1 MTQRHPYEDDLKAYI
16 DGELSLLRRIAVAR
30 HLARCASCRME
41 IAQMSQITEQLRPE
55 THEALDP
62 ALRAKILS
70 DLGANSTSPV
80 RAPKRRLAPL
90 VIGSAVA
97 VMAYCVLIP
106 AFMTAHEK
114 ARNVSASQ
122 ASMHVSQSLNRV
134 SANDERM
141 EHVVNANGNAQL
153 QMKDPDSRYQDVNKV
168 QTLSGLPTH
177 GAPQRVEFATKSPAA
192 MNIAGSIDGN
202 DAVRQVHN
210 EASIGVEVA
219 NADTAS
225 ESLETLVKGVGGY
238 IAESSLST
246 NGDGKRSADISVK
259 VPVDQFASVMTQI
272 GKFGKVTAKSVSG
285 EDITE
290 QASDADQAEQ
300 IMEDEVRRT
309 DAQLK
314 ARGKRATWRDQE
326 QARDLRIQLAQS
338 RARLQ
343 LLKKMARLSDI
354 DVTLS
359 EKGKETP
366 KVSST
371 FLTNLTA
378 STGDATNS
386 LASAFGRV
394 LALVIWIIA
403 YAPLWVPA
411 LLAYRWWARKQAK
424 AETMSTSS

>member
-16 DGELSLLRRIAVAR
+16 DGELSLLRRIAVVR

-41 IAQMSQITEQLRPE
+41 IAQMSQITEELRRE

-70 DLGANSTSPV
+70 DLGVHSESPV
-80 RAPKRRLAPL
+80 RAPKKRLPPL
-90 VIGSAVA
+90 LIGAAGIVL
-97 VMAYCVLIP
+97 AYCV
-106 AFMTAHEK
+106 FMPVFSKAGSK

-122 ASMHVSQSLNRV
+122 ASMGVSQSLNRV
-134 SANDERM
+134 STNNERM
-141 EHVVNANGNAQL
+141 EHVVNGNVQL
-153 QMKDPDSRYQDVNKV
+153 QIKDPDSRYQDVNKV
-168 QTLSGLPTH
+168 QTFSTLPAH
-177 GAPQRVEFATKSPAA
+177 GAPQRVEFASKSPAA

-210 EASIGVEVA
+210 EASIGVEVT
-219 NADTAS
+219 NADAAS

-354 DVTLS
+354 EVTLS

-403 YAPLWVPA
+403 YSPLWVPA